1 MAAEFLFNAAN
12 IFVLPFWALMVIV
25 PNWQVTQKVMDS
37 FLPFLALAGAYFYL
51 FIAGITPDAAQ
62 DFSNAGLSDIARLFS
77 QEQFAATAWVHLVVM
92 DLFAGRWVYQNGLQA
107 NIFTRH
113 SLALCLFA
121 GPLGLLSHILT
132 RWGVLWVRA
141 RSSDTTSNTASDMTE
156 NPEASATPIS
166 DAP

>member
-1 MAAEFLFNAAN
+1 MTAELLFNAAN

-25 PNWQVTQKVMDS
+25 PRWTITQKVMNS
-37 FLPFLALAGAYFYL
+37 FLPFVALAGAYLYL

-92 DLFAGRWVYQNGLQA
+92 DLFVGRWVYQNGLQMQ
-107 NIFTRH
+107 IFTRH
-113 SLALCLFA
+113 SVALCLFA

-132 RWGVLWVRA
+132 RWGVLWARA
-141 RSSDTTSNTASDMTE
+141 RSANAEEPGDV
-156 NPEASATPIS
+156 PVTPVS
-166 DAP
+166 DAS

>member
-1 MAAEFLFNAAN
+1 MAAELLFNIAN
-12 IFVLPFWALMVIV
+12 VFVLPFWALMVIV
-25 PNWQVTQKVMDS
+25 PKWKITQQVMNSV
-37 FLPFLALAGAYFYL
+37 LPFVALAGAYLYL

-132 RWGVLWVRA
+132 RWGVLWA
-141 RSSDTTSNTASDMTE
+141 RSRSPDTDE
-156 NPEASATPIS
+156 DPEASPTPMS
-166 DAP
+166 DAS